1 MTSANLSQTLESLY
15 KLQRRGIKMGLN
27 HTSLLLKFLNNP
39 QDNFKTI
46 HVAGTNGK
54 GSTAAIISSIL
65 IANSYKVGLYTSP
78 HLINFNERIRVN
90 GLTITD
96 EEIISFMKH
105 VEPAIN
111 EIKSTFFEV
120 TTAMAFY
127 HFNNNDVDIAIIETG
142 LGGRL
147 DSTNVVNPSLTVMT
161 PISLDHR
168 DILGSTIEKI
178 AKEKAGIIKRG
189 VPLITANQVNNVSKI
204 LENRVRKKESLMHIC
219 PYPESVK
226 LSSGGT
232 SFKVNGNNFNTS
244 LIGEHQAQNAALAIA
259 TIKLFNSNISYE
271 TIDKGLRNVYWPG
284 RLQLVADKIYY
295 DVAHN
300 ENGVKS
306 VLKNLNRIFPKSK
319 LYGLLCLKGD
329 KEIDCIAESIK
340 SQFEMLFVS
349 TSKDGLLMEPE
360 KLSKE
365 LHNLKVINFP
375 LNDISS
381 SISKIKKVRKPDDV
395 ILIFGSHYIANEI
408 FSEFEISFDTG
419 LI

>member
-1 MTSANLSQTLESLY
+1 
-15 KLQRRGIKMGLN
+15 MGLN
-27 HTSLLLKFLNNP
+27 HTFWLLKFLKNP

-54 GSTAAIISSIL
+54 GSTAAIINSIL
-65 IANSYKVGLYTSP
+65 IANGYKVGLYTSP

-90 GLTITD
+90 GVTITD

-168 DILGSTIEKI
+168 DILGDTIEKI

-204 LENRVRKKESLMHIC
+204 LEKRVREKESVMHIC
-219 PYPESVK
+219 PNPESVK
-226 LSSGGT
+226 LSSDGT
-232 SFKVNGNNFNTS
+232 SFEVYGNNFNTS

-284 RLQLVADKIYY
+284 RLQLVSDKIYY

-306 VLKNLNRIFPKSK
+306 VLNNLNRMFPTSK

-365 LHNLKVINFP
+365 LHNLKVDNFP
-375 LNDISS
+375 SSDISS

>member
-1 MTSANLSQTLESLY
+1 
-15 KLQRRGIKMGLN
+15 MGLN
-27 HTSLLLKFLNNP
+27 HTLWLLKSLNNP

-46 HVAGTNGK
+46 HLAGTNGK
-54 GSTAAIISSIL
+54 GSTAAIINSIL
-65 IANSYKVGLYTSP
+65 IANGYKVGLYTSP
-78 HLINFNERIRVN
+78 HLISFNERIRVN
-90 GLTITD
+90 GVTITD

-111 EIKSTFFEV
+111 KIKSTFFEV

-204 LENRVRKKESLMHIC
+204 LEKRIREKESVMHTC
-219 PYPESVK
+219 PNPESVK
-226 LSSGGT
+226 LSSDGT
-232 SFKVNGNNFNTS
+232 SFEVYGNNFNTS
-244 LIGEHQAQNAALAIA
+244 LIGEHQAQNAALAMA
-259 TIKLFNSNISYE
+259 AIKLFNPKISYE
-271 TIDKGLRNVYWPG
+271 TIGKGLKNVHWPG
-284 RLQLVADKIYY
+284 RLQLVSDKIYY

-306 VLKNLNRIFPKSK
+306 VLDNLSRMFPTSK
-319 LYGLLCLKGD
+319 FYGLLCLKGD

-340 SQFEMLFVS
+340 SQFEMLVVS
-349 TSKDGLLMEPE
+349 TSKDGLLLKPQ

-365 LHNLKVINFP
+365 LHNLKVENFP
-375 LNDISS
+375 SSDINS
-381 SISKIKKVRKPDDV
+381 SISKINKVRNPNDV
-395 ILIFGSHYIANEI
+395 ILIFGSHYIANEV
-408 FSEFEISFDTG
+408 FSEFEIPFDTE

>member
-1 MTSANLSQTLESLY
+1 
-15 KLQRRGIKMGLN
+15 MGLN
-27 HTSLLLKFLNNP
+27 HTVWLLKFLKNP

-54 GSTAAIISSIL
+54 GSTAAIIYSIL
-65 IANSYKVGLYTSP
+65 IANGYKVGLYTSP

-90 GLTITD
+90 GVTITD
-96 EEIISFMKH
+96 EEIISFMNY

-168 DILGSTIEKI
+168 DILGDTIEKI
-178 AKEKAGIIKRG
+178 ANEKAGIIKKG
-189 VPLITANQVNNVSKI
+189 VPLITANQVDNVSKI
-204 LENRVRKKESLMHIC
+204 LEKRVKKKESVMHIC
-219 PYPESVK
+219 PNPESVK
-226 LSSGGT
+226 LSPNGT
-232 SFKVNGNNFNTS
+232 SFEVYGNNYNTS

-259 TIKLFNSNISYE
+259 TIKLFNPKISYE
-271 TIDKGLRNVYWPG
+271 TIAKGLRNVHWPG
-284 RLQLVADKIYY
+284 RLQLVSDKVYY

-306 VLKNLNRIFPKSK
+306 VIYNLSRMFPTSK
-319 LYGLLCLKGD
+319 FYGLLCLKGD

-349 TSKDGLLMEPE
+349 TSKDGLLMKPE

-365 LHNLKVINFP
+365 LHNLKVENFP
-375 LNDISS
+375 SSDINS
-381 SISKIKKVRKPDDV
+381 SISKINKLRNPNDV
-395 ILIFGSHYIANEI
+395 ILIFGSHYIANEV
-408 FSEFEISFDTG
+408 FSEFEIPFDTE

>member
-1 MTSANLSQTLESLY
+1 
-15 KLQRRGIKMGLN
+15 MGLN
-27 HTSLLLKFLNNP
+27 HTFCLLKFLKNP
-39 QDNFKTI
+39 QDNFKII
-46 HVAGTNGK
+46 HIAGTNGK
-54 GSTAAIISSIL
+54 GSTAAIINSIL
-65 IANSYKVGLYTSP
+65 VASGYKVGLYTSP

-90 GLTITD
+90 GVTITD

-105 VEPAIN
+105 VETAIN

-120 TTAMAFY
+120 TTAMAFH
-127 HFNNNDVDIAIIETG
+127 HFNNNVVDIAIIETG

-168 DILGSTIEKI
+168 DILGNTIVEI
-178 AKEKAGIIKRG
+178 AKEKAGIIKER
-189 VPLITANQVNNVSKI
+189 VPLITAKQVYDVSKI
-204 LENRVRKKESLMHIC
+204 LEKRIKEKNSVMHIC
-219 PYPESVK
+219 PNPESIKVTVD
-226 LSSGGT
+226 GT
-232 SFKVNGNNFNTS
+232 NFEVYGNNFSTP
-244 LIGEHQAQNAALAIA
+244 LIGEHQAQNAALAIT

-271 TIDKGLRNVYWPG
+271 IIDKGLRNVYWPG
-284 RLQLVADKIYY
+284 RLQLVSNKIYY

-300 ENGVKS
+300 ENGIKS
-306 VLKNLNRIFPKSK
+306 VLNNLNKMFPTSN

-329 KEIDCIAESIK
+329 KEIYGIAECIK

-349 TSKDGLLMEPE
+349 TSKNGLLLSPE

-365 LHNLKVINFP
+365 LGNLKVVNFP

-381 SISKIKKVRKPDDV
+381 SISKIKTIRKTNDV
-395 ILIFGSHYIANEI
+395 ILIFGSHYIADEI
-408 FSEFEISFDTG
+408 FSDFEIPFDSG

>member
-1 MTSANLSQTLESLY
+1 
-15 KLQRRGIKMGLN
+15 MGLN
-27 HTSLLLKFLNNP
+27 HTSSLLKFLKNP
-39 QDNFKTI
+39 QDSFKII

-54 GSTAAIISSIL
+54 GSTAAIINSIL
-65 IANSYKVGLYTSP
+65 ISNSHKVGLYTSP
-78 HLINFNERIRVN
+78 HLINFNERIRIN
-90 GLTITD
+90 GVTITD

-105 VEPAIN
+105 IEPAIN

-120 TTAMAFY
+120 TTAMAFH
-127 HFNNNDVDIAIIETG
+127 HFNTNDVDIAIIETG

-147 DSTNVVNPSLTVMT
+147 DSTNVVKPYLTVMT

-168 DILGSTIEKI
+168 DILGNTIEKI
-178 AKEKAGIIKRG
+178 AKEKAGIIKKG
-189 VPLITANQVNNVSKI
+189 VPLVTANQVNNVFKV
-204 LENRVRKKESLMHIC
+204 LEKRVKKKQSVMHIC
-219 PYPESVK
+219 PNPESVK
-226 LSSGGT
+226 LNSDGT
-232 SFKVNGNNFNTS
+232 SFEVYGNNFNTS
-244 LIGEHQAQNAALAIA
+244 LIGKHQAQNAALAIA
-259 TIKLFNSNISYE
+259 TIKLFNSKISYE
-271 TIDKGLRNVYWPG
+271 TIDKGLKNVYWPG
-284 RLQLVADKIYY
+284 RLQLVSDKIYY

-300 ENGVKS
+300 EDGIKS
-306 VLKNLNRIFPKSK
+306 VLKNLNRMFPTSK

-360 KLSKE
+360 KLSRE
-365 LHNLKVINFP
+365 LHNLRVDNFP
-375 LNDISS
+375 SSDISS
-381 SISKIKKVRKPDDV
+381 SISKIKKVRKPDGV

>member
-1 MTSANLSQTLESLY
+1 
-15 KLQRRGIKMGLN
+15 MGLN
-27 HTSLLLKFLNNP
+27 HTSWLLKFLNNP

-54 GSTAAIISSIL
+54 GSTAAMINSIL
-65 IANSYKVGLYTSP
+65 IANNYKVGLYTSP

-127 HFNNNDVDIAIIETG
+127 HFNNNDVDIAVIETG

-168 DILGSTIEKI
+168 DILGNTIEKI

-204 LENRVRKKESLMHIC
+204 LEKRVREKESVMHIC
-219 PYPESVK
+219 PNPESVK

-232 SFKVNGNNFNTS
+232 TFEVNGNNFNTS
-244 LIGEHQAQNAALAIA
+244 LIGEYQAQNAALAIT

-306 VLKNLNRIFPKSK
+306 VLNNLNRMFPTSK

-349 TSKDGLLMEPE
+349 TSKDGLLMQPE

>member
-1 MTSANLSQTLESLY
+1 
-15 KLQRRGIKMGLN
+15 MGLN
-27 HTSLLLKFLNNP
+27 HTFRLLKLLKNP
-39 QDNFKTI
+39 QDNFKSI

-54 GSTAAIISSIL
+54 GSTAAIIYSIL
-65 IANSYKVGLYTSP
+65 IANGYKVGLYTSP

-90 GLTITD
+90 GVTITD

-147 DSTNVVNPSLTVMT
+147 DSTNVVNPRLTVMT
-161 PISLDHR
+161 SISLDHR
-168 DILGSTIEKI
+168 DILGDTIEKI
-178 AKEKAGIIKRG
+178 AKEKAGIIKKG
-189 VPLITANQVNNVSKI
+189 VPMVTVNQVNNVSKI
-204 LENRVRKKESLMHIC
+204 LEKRVKEKESVMHIC
-219 PYPESVK
+219 PNPESVK
-226 LSSGGT
+226 LCSDGT
-232 SFKVNGNNFNTS
+232 SFEVNGNNFKTS

-259 TIKLFNSNISYE
+259 TTKLFNSKISYE

-284 RLQLVADKIYY
+284 RLQLVSDKIYY

-300 ENGVKS
+300 EDGIKS
-306 VLKNLNRIFPKSK
+306 VLKNLNRMFPTSK

-360 KLSKE
+360 KLSRE
-365 LHNLKVINFP
+365 LHNLKVDNLP
-375 LNDISS
+375 SSDISS
-381 SISKIKKVRKPDDV
+381 SISKIKKIRKPDGV

-408 FSEFEISFDTG
+408 FSEFEISFDTV

>member
-1 MTSANLSQTLESLY
+1 MTSPNLSQTLESLY

-27 HTSLLLKFLNNP
+27 HTLWLLKFLNNP

-46 HVAGTNGK
+46 HLAGTNGK
-54 GSTAAIISSIL
+54 GSTAAIINSIL
-65 IANSYKVGLYTSP
+65 IANGYKVGLYTSP
-78 HLINFNERIRVN
+78 HLISFNERIRVN
-90 GLTITD
+90 GATITD

-127 HFNNNDVDIAIIETG
+127 HFNDNDVDVAIIETG

-204 LENRVRKKESLMHIC
+204 LEKRIREKESVMHTC
-219 PYPESVK
+219 PNPESVK
-226 LSSGGT
+226 LSSDGT
-232 SFKVNGNNFNTS
+232 SFEVYGNNFSTP
-244 LIGEHQAQNAALAIA
+244 LIGEHQAQNAALAMA
-259 TIKLFNSNISYE
+259 SIKLFNPKISYE
-271 TIDKGLRNVYWPG
+271 TIGKGLRNVYWPG
-284 RLQLVADKIYY
+284 RLQQVSDKIYY

-306 VLKNLNRIFPKSK
+306 VLSNLSRMFPTSK
-319 LYGLLCLKGD
+319 FYGLLCLKGD

-349 TSKDGLLMEPE
+349 TSKDGLLMKSER
-360 KLSKE
+360 LSKE
-365 LHNLKVINFP
+365 LHNLKVENFP
-375 LNDISS
+375 SSNINS
-381 SISKIKKVRKPDDV
+381 SISKINKVRNSNDV
-395 ILIFGSHYIANEI
+395 ILIFGSHYIANEV
-408 FSEFEISFDTG
+408 FSEFEIPFDTE

>member
-1 MTSANLSQTLESLY
+1 
-15 KLQRRGIKMGLN
+15 MGLN
-27 HTSLLLKFLNNP
+27 HTLWLLKFLKNP

-46 HVAGTNGK
+46 HLAGTNGK
-54 GSTAAIISSIL
+54 GSTAAIINSIL
-65 IANSYKVGLYTSP
+65 IANGYKVGLYTSP
-78 HLINFNERIRVN
+78 HLISFNERIRVN
-90 GLTITD
+90 GFTITD

-127 HFNNNDVDIAIIETG
+127 HFNKKDVDIAIIETG

-189 VPLITANQVNNVSKI
+189 VPLITANQVDNVSRI
-204 LENRVRKKESLMHIC
+204 LEKKIREKESVMHTC
-219 PYPESVK
+219 PNPESVE
-226 LSSGGT
+226 LSSDGT
-232 SFKVNGNNFNTS
+232 SFEVYGNKFNTS
-244 LIGEHQAQNAALAIA
+244 LIGEHQAQNAALAMA
-259 TIKLFNSNISYE
+259 TIKLFNPKISYE
-271 TIDKGLRNVYWPG
+271 TIGKGLRNVHWPG
-284 RLQLVADKIYY
+284 RLQLVSDKIYY

-306 VLKNLNRIFPKSK
+306 VLDNLSRMFPTSK
-319 LYGLLCLKGD
+319 FYGLLCLKGD
-329 KEIDCIAESIK
+329 KEIDFIAESIK

-349 TSKDGLLMEPE
+349 TSKDGLLLKPE
-360 KLSKE
+360 KLSRE
-365 LHNLKVINFP
+365 LNNLKVENFP
-375 LNDISS
+375 SSDINS
-381 SISKIKKVRKPDDV
+381 SISKINKVRNPNDV
-395 ILIFGSHYIANEI
+395 ILIFGSHYIANEV
-408 FSEFEISFDTG
+408 FSEFEIPFDTE
-419 LI
+419 LN

>member
-1 MTSANLSQTLESLY
+1 
-15 KLQRRGIKMGLN
+15 MGLN
-27 HTSLLLKFLNNP
+27 HTLWLLKFLKNP
-39 QDNFKTI
+39 QDNLKTI
-46 HVAGTNGK
+46 HLAGTNGK
-54 GSTAAIISSIL
+54 GSTAAIINSIL
-65 IANSYKVGLYTSP
+65 IANGYKVGLYTSP

-90 GLTITD
+90 GVTITD

-120 TTAMAFY
+120 TTAMAFH

-168 DILGSTIEKI
+168 DILGNTIEKI

-189 VPLITANQVNNVSKI
+189 VPLIIANQVNNVSRI
-204 LENRVRKKESLMHIC
+204 LEKTVKDKESVMHMC
-219 PYPESVK
+219 PNPESIK
-226 LSSGGT
+226 LSSDGT
-232 SFKVNGNNFNTS
+232 SFEVYGNNFSTS

-259 TIKLFNSNISYE
+259 TIKLFNSDISYE
-271 TIDKGLRNVYWPG
+271 TINKGLRNVYWPG
-284 RLQLVADKIYY
+284 RLQQVSDKIYY

-300 ENGVKS
+300 ENGIKS
-306 VLKNLNRIFPKSK
+306 VLNNLNRIFPESK

-340 SQFEMLFVS
+340 AQFEMLFVS
-349 TSKDGLLMEPE
+349 TSKDGLLMKPE

-365 LHNLKVINFP
+365 LDNLKVVNFP
-375 LNDISS
+375 SNDISS
-381 SISKIKKVRKPDDV
+381 SISKIKKVRKPNDI

-408 FSEFEISFDTG
+408 FSEYEIPFDAG

>member
-1 MTSANLSQTLESLY
+1 
-15 KLQRRGIKMGLN
+15 MGLN
-27 HTSLLLKFLNNP
+27 HTSWLLKFLNNP

-54 GSTAAIISSIL
+54 GSTAAIIYSIL
-65 IANSYKVGLYTSP
+65 IANGYKVGLYTSP

-90 GLTITD
+90 GVTITD

-127 HFNNNDVDIAIIETG
+127 HFSNNDVDIAIIETG

-168 DILGSTIEKI
+168 DILGDTIEKI
-178 AKEKAGIIKRG
+178 ANEKAGIIKRG
-189 VPLITANQVNNVSKI
+189 VPLITANQVNNVLKI
-204 LENRVRKKESLMHIC
+204 LEKRVREKESVMHIC
-219 PYPESVK
+219 PNPESVK

-232 SFKVNGNNFNTS
+232 SFEVNGNKFNTS
-244 LIGEHQAQNAALAIA
+244 LIGEYQAQNAALAIA

-284 RLQLVADKIYY
+284 RLQQVSDKIYY

-300 ENGVKS
+300 EDGVKS
-306 VLKNLNRIFPKSK
+306 VLNNLNRIFPTSK

-360 KLSKE
+360 RLSRE
-365 LHNLKVINFP
+365 LHNLKVDNFP
-375 LNDISS
+375 SSDISS
-381 SISKIKKVRKPDDV
+381 SISKIKKVRGPDDV

-419 LI
+419 LN

>member
-1 MTSANLSQTLESLY
+1 
-15 KLQRRGIKMGLN
+15 MGLN
-27 HTSLLLKFLNNP
+27 HTVWLLKFLKNP

-54 GSTAAIISSIL
+54 GSTAAIIYSIL
-65 IANSYKVGLYTSP
+65 IANGYKVGLYTSP

-90 GLTITD
+90 GVTITD
-96 EEIISFMKH
+96 EEIISFINY

-127 HFNNNDVDIAIIETG
+127 HFSNNDVDIAIIETG

-168 DILGSTIEKI
+168 DILGDTIEKI
-178 AKEKAGIIKRG
+178 ANEKAGIIKKG
-189 VPLITANQVNNVSKI
+189 VPLISANQVNNVSKI
-204 LENRVRKKESLMHIC
+204 LEKRVKKKESVMHIC
-219 PYPESVK
+219 PNPESVK
-226 LSSGGT
+226 LSSDGT
-232 SFKVNGNNFNTS
+232 SFEVKGNNFNTS
-244 LIGEHQAQNAALAIA
+244 LIGEYQAQNATLAIA
-259 TIKLFNSNISYE
+259 TINLFNSDIPYE
-271 TIDKGLRNVYWPG
+271 IIDKGLRNVYWPG
-284 RLQLVADKIYY
+284 RLQQVSDKIYY

-300 ENGVKS
+300 EDGVKS
-306 VLKNLNRIFPKSK
+306 VLNNLNRIFPTSK

-360 KLSKE
+360 RLSRE
-365 LHNLKVINFP
+365 LHNLKVDNFP
-375 LNDISS
+375 SSDISS
-381 SISKIKKVRKPDDV
+381 SISKIKKVRGPDDV

-419 LI
+419 LN

>member
-1 MTSANLSQTLESLY
+1 
-15 KLQRRGIKMGLN
+15 MGLN
-27 HTSLLLKFLNNP
+27 HTSWLLKFLNNP

-54 GSTAAIISSIL
+54 GSTAAMINSIL
-65 IANSYKVGLYTSP
+65 IANNYKVGLYTSP

-96 EEIISFMKH
+96 EEIMSFMKH

-120 TTAMAFY
+120 TTAMAFH
-127 HFNNNDVDIAIIETG
+127 HFNNNDVDIAVIETG

-168 DILGSTIEKI
+168 EILGETIEKI

-189 VPLITANQVNNVSKI
+189 VPLITVNQVNNVSKI
-204 LENRVRKKESLMHIC
+204 LEKKVREKESVMHIC
-219 PYPESVK
+219 PNPESVK

-232 SFKVNGNNFNTS
+232 TFEVNGNNFNTS
-244 LIGEHQAQNAALAIA
+244 LIGKYQAQNAALAIA

-284 RLQLVADKIYY
+284 RLQLVSDKIYY

-306 VLKNLNRIFPKSK
+306 VLNNLNIMFPTSK

-349 TSKDGLLMEPE
+349 TSKDGLLMDPE
-360 KLSKE
+360 KLSEE

>member
-1 MTSANLSQTLESLY
+1 MTSANLSQTLKSLY
-15 KLQRRGIKMGLN
+15 KLQRRGIKLGLD
-27 HTSLLLKFLNNP
+27 HRSWLLKFLNNP

-54 GSTAAIISSIL
+54 GSTAAMINSIL
-65 IANSYKVGLYTSP
+65 IANNYKVGLYTSP

-96 EEIISFMKH
+96 EEIMSFMKH

-204 LENRVRKKESLMHIC
+204 LENRVREKESVMHTC
-219 PYPESVK
+219 PNPELVK
-226 LSSGGT
+226 ISSDGT
-232 SFKVNGNNFNTS
+232 SFEVYGNKYNTP

-259 TIKLFNSNISYE
+259 TIKLFNPKISYE
-271 TIDKGLRNVYWPG
+271 TIGKGLRNVHWPG
-284 RLQLVADKIYY
+284 RLQLVSDKVYY

-300 ENGVKS
+300 ESGVKS
-306 VLKNLNRIFPKSK
+306 VLDNLSRMFPASK
-319 LYGLLCLKGD
+319 FYGLLCLKGD
-329 KEIDCIAESIK
+329 KEIDCIADSIK

-349 TSKDGLLMEPE
+349 TSKEGLLLKPE

-365 LHNLKVINFP
+365 LHNLKVENFP
-375 LNDISS
+375 SSDISS
-381 SISKIKKVRKPDDV
+381 SISKINKFRNTNDV
-395 ILIFGSHYIANEI
+395 VLIFGSHYIANEV
-408 FSEFEISFDTG
+408 FSEFEIPFDTE

>member
-1 MTSANLSQTLESLY
+1 
-15 KLQRRGIKMGLN
+15 MGLN
-27 HTSLLLKFLNNP
+27 HTSWLLKFLNNP

-54 GSTAAIISSIL
+54 GSTAAMINSIL
-65 IANSYKVGLYTSP
+65 IANNYKVGLYTSP

-96 EEIISFMKH
+96 EEIMSFMKH

-120 TTAMAFY
+120 TTAMAFH
-127 HFNNNDVDIAIIETG
+127 HFNNNDVDIAVIETG

-168 DILGSTIEKI
+168 EILGETIEKI

-204 LENRVRKKESLMHIC
+204 LEKKVREKESVMHIC
-219 PYPESVK
+219 PNPESVK

-232 SFKVNGNNFNTS
+232 TFEVNGNNFNTS
-244 LIGEHQAQNAALAIA
+244 LIGKYQAQNAALAIA

-284 RLQLVADKIYY
+284 RLQLVSDKIYY

-306 VLKNLNRIFPKSK
+306 VLNNLNRMFPTSK

-360 KLSKE
+360 KLSEE

>member
-1 MTSANLSQTLESLY
+1 MTSPNLSQTLESLY

-27 HTSLLLKFLNNP
+27 HTLWLLKFLNNP

-46 HVAGTNGK
+46 HLAGTNGK
-54 GSTAAIISSIL
+54 GSTAAIINSIL
-65 IANSYKVGLYTSP
+65 IANGYKVGLYTSP
-78 HLINFNERIRVN
+78 HLISFNERIRVN
-90 GLTITD
+90 GATITD

-127 HFNNNDVDIAIIETG
+127 HFNDNDVDVAIIETG

-204 LENRVRKKESLMHIC
+204 LEKRIREKESVMHTC
-219 PYPESVK
+219 PNPESVK
-226 LSSGGT
+226 LSSDGT
-232 SFKVNGNNFNTS
+232 SFEVYGNNFSTP
-244 LIGEHQAQNAALAIA
+244 LIGEHQAQNAALAMA
-259 TIKLFNSNISYE
+259 SIKLFNPKISYE
-271 TIDKGLRNVYWPG
+271 TIGKGLRNVYWPG
-284 RLQLVADKIYY
+284 RLQQVSDKIYY

-306 VLKNLNRIFPKSK
+306 VLSNLSRMFPTSK
-319 LYGLLCLKGD
+319 FYGLLCLKGD

-349 TSKDGLLMEPE
+349 TSKDGLLMKPE
-360 KLSKE
+360 RLSKE
-365 LHNLKVINFP
+365 LHNLKVENFP
-375 LNDISS
+375 STNINS
-381 SISKIKKVRKPDDV
+381 SISKINKVRNSNDV
-395 ILIFGSHYIANEI
+395 ILIFGSHYIANEV
-408 FSEFEISFDTG
+408 FSEFEIPFDTE

>member
-1 MTSANLSQTLESLY
+1 
-15 KLQRRGIKMGLN
+15 MGLN
-27 HTSLLLKFLNNP
+27 HTLLLLKSLKNP

-46 HVAGTNGK
+46 HLAGTNGK
-54 GSTAAIISSIL
+54 GSRAAIINSIL
-65 IANSYKVGLYTSP
+65 IANGYKLGLYTSP
-78 HLINFNERIRVN
+78 HLIRFNEMIRVN
-90 GLTITD
+90 GVTITD

-127 HFNNNDVDIAIIETG
+127 HFNNNDVDIAVIETG

-147 DSTNVVNPSLTVMT
+147 DSTNVVDPSLTVMT

-168 DILGSTIEKI
+168 DILGDTIEKI

-204 LENRVRKKESLMHIC
+204 LEKRVKKKESVMHIC
-219 PYPESVK
+219 PNPESVK
-226 LSSGGT
+226 LSSDGT
-232 SFKVNGNNFNTS
+232 SFQVNGNNFNTS
-244 LIGEHQAQNAALAIA
+244 LIGEYQAQNAALAIA

-284 RLQLVADKIYY
+284 RLQLVSDKIYY

-306 VLKNLNRIFPKSK
+306 VLNNLNRIFPTSK
-319 LYGLLCLKGD
+319 FYGLLCLKGD

-349 TSKDGLLMEPE
+349 TSKDGLLMESE

-381 SISKIKKVRKPDDV
+381 SISKIKKVRKPEDV

-408 FSEFEISFDTG
+408 FSEFEIPFDTG

>member
-1 MTSANLSQTLESLY
+1 
-15 KLQRRGIKMGLN
+15 MGLN
-27 HTSLLLKFLNNP
+27 HTSWLLKFLNNP
-39 QDNFKTI
+39 QDNFKII

-65 IANSYKVGLYTSP
+65 IANNYKVGLYTSP

-127 HFNNNDVDIAIIETG
+127 HFNNNDVDIAVIETG

-168 DILGSTIEKI
+168 DILGNTIEKI
-178 AKEKAGIIKRG
+178 AIEKAGIIKRG
-189 VPLITANQVNNVSKI
+189 VPLITASQVNNVSKI
-204 LENRVRKKESLMHIC
+204 LEKRVREKESVMHIC
-219 PYPESVK
+219 PNPESVK

-232 SFKVNGNNFNTS
+232 TFEVNGNNFNTS

-306 VLKNLNRIFPKSK
+306 VLNNLNRMFPTSK

-349 TSKDGLLMEPE
+349 TSKDGLLMRPE

-419 LI
+419 LN

>member
-1 MTSANLSQTLESLY
+1 
-15 KLQRRGIKMGLN
+15 MGLN
-27 HTSLLLKFLNNP
+27 HTFWLLKSLKNP

-46 HVAGTNGK
+46 HLAGTNGK
-54 GSTAAIISSIL
+54 GSTAAIINSIL
-65 IANSYKVGLYTSP
+65 IANGYKVGLYTSP
-78 HLINFNERIRVN
+78 HLISFNERIRIN
-90 GLTITD
+90 GVTITD

-105 VEPAIN
+105 VEPTIN

-127 HFNNNDVDIAIIETG
+127 HFNSNDVDIAIIETG

-204 LENRVRKKESLMHIC
+204 LEKRIREKESVMHTC
-219 PYPESVK
+219 PNPESVK
-226 LSSGGT
+226 LSSDGT
-232 SFKVNGNNFNTS
+232 SFEVYGNNFNTS
-244 LIGEHQAQNAALAIA
+244 LIGKHQAQNAALAIA
-259 TIKLFNSNISYE
+259 TIKLFNPKISYE
-271 TIDKGLRNVYWPG
+271 TIGKGLRNVHWPG
-284 RLQLVADKIYY
+284 RLQLVSDKVYY

-300 ENGVKS
+300 ESGVKS
-306 VLKNLNRIFPKSK
+306 VLDNLSRMFPASK
-319 LYGLLCLKGD
+319 FYGLLCLKGD
-329 KEIDCIAESIK
+329 KEIDCIADSIK

-349 TSKDGLLMEPE
+349 TSKDGLLLKPE

-365 LHNLKVINFP
+365 LHNLKVKNFP
-375 LNDISS
+375 SSDISS
-381 SISKIKKVRKPDDV
+381 SISKINKLRNTNDV
-395 ILIFGSHYIANEI
+395 ILIFGSHYIANEV
-408 FSEFEISFDTG
+408 FSEFEIPFDTE

>member
-1 MTSANLSQTLESLY
+1 
-15 KLQRRGIKMGLN
+15 MGLN

-127 HFNNNDVDIAIIETG
+127 HFNKNDVDIAVIETG

-147 DSTNVVNPSLTVMT
+147 DSTNVVDPSLTVMT

-168 DILGSTIEKI
+168 DILGETIEEI

-189 VPLITANQVNNVSKI
+189 VPLITANQVNNVSII
-204 LENRVRKKESLMHIC
+204 LEKRVREKESVMHIC
-219 PYPESVK
+219 PNPESVK

-232 SFKVNGNNFNTS
+232 SFEVNGNNFNTS
-244 LIGEHQAQNAALAIA
+244 LIGEYQAQNAALAIA

-271 TIDKGLRNVYWPG
+271 TIDKGLRNVCWPG
-284 RLQLVADKIYY
+284 RLQLVADKTYY

-306 VLKNLNRIFPKSK
+306 VLNNLNRMFPNSK
-319 LYGLLCLKGD
+319 FYGLLCLKGD
-329 KEIDCIAESIK
+329 KEIDCIAQSIK

-349 TSKDGLLMEPE
+349 TSKDGLLMEPK
-360 KLSKE
+360 KLSKK
-365 LHNLKVINFP
+365 LHSLKVINFP
-375 LNDISS
+375 SNDISS
-381 SISKIKKVRKPDDV
+381 SISKIKKVRKPEDV

-408 FSEFEISFDTG
+408 FSEFEIPFDTE

>member
-1 MTSANLSQTLESLY
+1 
-15 KLQRRGIKMGLN
+15 MGLN
-27 HTSLLLKFLNNP
+27 HTSWLLKFLKNP

-54 GSTAAIISSIL
+54 GSTAAIINSIL

-90 GLTITD
+90 GVTITD

-105 VEPAIN
+105 VESAID

-127 HFNNNDVDIAIIETG
+127 HFSNNDVDIAIIETG

-147 DSTNVVNPSLTVMT
+147 DSTNVVNPSLTVIT

-168 DILGSTIEKI
+168 DILGNTIEKI
-178 AKEKAGIIKRG
+178 AKEKAGIIKKG

-204 LENRVRKKESLMHIC
+204 LEKRVKEKESVMHMC
-219 PYPESVK
+219 PNPESVK
-226 LSSGGT
+226 LSSNGT
-232 SFKVNGNNFNTS
+232 SFEFSGNNFNTS

-259 TIKLFNSNISYE
+259 TINLFNSDIPYE
-271 TIDKGLRNVYWPG
+271 IINKGLRNVCWPG
-284 RLQLVADKIYY
+284 RLQLVSNKIYY

-300 ENGVKS
+300 QEGIKS
-306 VLKNLNRIFPKSK
+306 VLKNLNKMFPTSK

-340 SQFEMLFVS
+340 SQFEMLVVS

-360 KLSKE
+360 KLSRK
-365 LHNLKVINFP
+365 LHNLKVDNFP
-375 LNDISS
+375 SSNISS
-381 SISKIKKVRKPDDV
+381 SISKIKKVRKPDGV

>member
-27 HTSLLLKFLNNP
+27 HTSWLLNFLGNP

-54 GSTAAIISSIL
+54 GSTSAIINSIL
-65 IANSYKVGLYTSP
+65 ITNGYKVGLYTSP
-78 HLINFNERIRVN
+78 HLINFNERIRIN
-90 GLTITD
+90 GVAITD

-111 EIKSTFFEV
+111 QIKSTFFEV
-120 TTAMAFY
+120 TTAMAFC
-127 HFNNNDVDIAIIETG
+127 HFYNNDVDIAIIETG

-168 DILGSTIEKI
+168 DILGETIEKI
-178 AKEKAGIIKRG
+178 AEEKAGIIKRG

-204 LENRVRKKESLMHIC
+204 LENRVRKKESLMHVC

-232 SFKVNGNNFNTS
+232 SFEVNGNNFNTS

-284 RLQLVADKIYY
+284 RLQLVSDKIYY

-300 ENGVKS
+300 GEGVKS
-306 VLKNLNRIFPKSK
+306 VLNNLNRMFPTSK

-340 SQFEMLFVS
+340 FQFEMLFVS
-349 TSKDGLLMEPE
+349 TSKDGLLMNPK
-360 KLSKE
+360 KLSRE
-365 LHNLKVINFP
+365 LHNFKVDNFP
-375 LNDISS
+375 SRDISS
-381 SISKIKKVRKPDDV
+381 SISKIKKVWKSDDI

-408 FSEFEISFDTG
+408 FLEFEIPFDTG
-419 LI
+419 LK

>member
-1 MTSANLSQTLESLY
+1 
-15 KLQRRGIKMGLN
+15 MGLN
-27 HTSLLLKFLNNP
+27 HTSSLLKFLKNP
-39 QDNFKTI
+39 QDSFKII

-54 GSTAAIISSIL
+54 GSTAAIINSIL
-65 IANSYKVGLYTSP
+65 ISNSHKVGLYTSP
-78 HLINFNERIRVN
+78 HLINFNERIRIN
-90 GLTITD
+90 GVTITD
-96 EEIISFMKH
+96 EEIMSFMKH

-120 TTAMAFY
+120 TTAMAFH
-127 HFNNNDVDIAIIETG
+127 HFNTNDVDIAIIETG

-147 DSTNVVNPSLTVMT
+147 DSTNVVKPYLTVMT

-168 DILGSTIEKI
+168 DILGNTIEKI
-178 AKEKAGIIKRG
+178 AKEKAGIIKKG
-189 VPLITANQVNNVSKI
+189 VPLVTANQVNNVFKV
-204 LENRVRKKESLMHIC
+204 LEKRVKKKQSVMHIC
-219 PYPESVK
+219 PNPESVK
-226 LSSGGT
+226 LNSDGT
-232 SFKVNGNNFNTS
+232 SFEVYGHNFNTS
-244 LIGEHQAQNAALAIA
+244 LIGKHQAQNAALAIA
-259 TIKLFNSNISYE
+259 TIKLFNSKISYE
-271 TIDKGLRNVYWPG
+271 TIDKGLKNVYWPG
-284 RLQLVADKIYY
+284 RLQLVSDKIYY

-300 ENGVKS
+300 EDGIKS
-306 VLKNLNRIFPKSK
+306 VLKNLNRMFPTSK

-360 KLSKE
+360 KLSRE
-365 LHNLKVINFP
+365 LHNLKVDNFP
-375 LNDISS
+375 SSDISS
-381 SISKIKKVRKPDDV
+381 SISKIKKVRKPDGV

>member
-1 MTSANLSQTLESLY
+1 
-15 KLQRRGIKMGLN
+15 MGLN
-27 HTSLLLKFLNNP
+27 HTLWLLKFLNNP

-46 HVAGTNGK
+46 HLAGTNGK
-54 GSTAAIISSIL
+54 GSTAAIINSIL
-65 IANSYKVGLYTSP
+65 IANGYKVGLYTSP
-78 HLINFNERIRVN
+78 HLISFNERIRVN
-90 GLTITD
+90 GATITD

-127 HFNNNDVDIAIIETG
+127 HFNNNDVDVAIIETG

-204 LENRVRKKESLMHIC
+204 LEKRIREKESVMHTC
-219 PYPESVK
+219 PNPESVK
-226 LSSGGT
+226 LSSDGT
-232 SFKVNGNNFNTS
+232 SFEVYGNNFSTP
-244 LIGEHQAQNAALAIA
+244 LIGEHQAQNAALAMA
-259 TIKLFNSNISYE
+259 TIKLFNPKISYE
-271 TIDKGLRNVYWPG
+271 TIGKGLRSVYWPG
-284 RLQLVADKIYY
+284 RLQQVSDKIYY

-306 VLKNLNRIFPKSK
+306 VLSNLSRMFPTSK
-319 LYGLLCLKGD
+319 FYGLLCLKGD

-349 TSKDGLLMEPE
+349 TSKDGLLMKPE
-360 KLSKE
+360 RLSKE
-365 LHNLKVINFP
+365 LHNLKVENFP
-375 LNDISS
+375 SSNIHS
-381 SISKIKKVRKPDDV
+381 SISKINKVRNSNDV
-395 ILIFGSHYIANEI
+395 ILIFGSHYIANEV
-408 FSEFEISFDTG
+408 FSEFEIPFDTE

>member
-1 MTSANLSQTLESLY
+1 
-15 KLQRRGIKMGLN
+15 MGLN
-27 HTSLLLKFLNNP
+27 HTSWLLKFLNNP

-65 IANSYKVGLYTSP
+65 IANGYKVGLYTSP

-96 EEIISFMKH
+96 EEVISFMKH

-127 HFNNNDVDIAIIETG
+127 HFNNNDVDIAVIETG

-168 DILGSTIEKI
+168 DILGNTIEKI

-204 LENRVRKKESLMHIC
+204 LEKRVREKESVMHIC
-219 PYPESVK
+219 PNPESVK

-232 SFKVNGNNFNTS
+232 TFEVNGNNFNTS
-244 LIGEHQAQNAALAIA
+244 LIGEYQAQNAALAIT

-306 VLKNLNRIFPKSK
+306 VLNNLNRMFPTSK
-319 LYGLLCLKGD
+319 LYGLLCIKGD
-329 KEIDCIAESIK
+329 KEIDCIAKSIK

-349 TSKDGLLMEPE
+349 TSKDGLLMQPE

-365 LHNLKVINFP
+365 LHNLKVINLP
-375 LNDISS
+375 INDISS

>member
-1 MTSANLSQTLESLY
+1 
-15 KLQRRGIKMGLN
+15 MGLN
-27 HTSLLLKFLNNP
+27 HTFWLLKSLKNP

-46 HVAGTNGK
+46 HLAGTNGK
-54 GSTAAIISSIL
+54 GSTAAIINSIL
-65 IANSYKVGLYTSP
+65 IANGYKVGLYTSP
-78 HLINFNERIRVN
+78 HLISFNERIRVN
-90 GLTITD
+90 GVTITD

-105 VEPAIN
+105 VEPIIN
-111 EIKSTFFEV
+111 EINSTFFEV

-127 HFNNNDVDIAIIETG
+127 HFNNNDVDVAIIETG

-204 LENRVRKKESLMHIC
+204 LEKRVREKESVMHTC
-219 PYPESVK
+219 PNPESVK
-226 LSSGGT
+226 LSPDGT
-232 SFKVNGNNFNTS
+232 SFEVYGNNFNTS
-244 LIGEHQAQNAALAIA
+244 LIGKHQAQNAALAIA
-259 TIKLFNSNISYE
+259 TIKLFNPKISYE
-271 TIDKGLRNVYWPG
+271 TVSKGLRNVHWPG
-284 RLQLVADKIYY
+284 RLQLVSDKVYY

-300 ENGVKS
+300 ESGVKS
-306 VLKNLNRIFPKSK
+306 VLDNLSRMFPASK
-319 LYGLLCLKGD
+319 FYGLLCLKGD
-329 KEIDCIAESIK
+329 KEIDCIADSIK

-349 TSKDGLLMEPE
+349 TSKEGLLLKPE

-365 LHNLKVINFP
+365 LHNLKVENFP
-375 LNDISS
+375 SSDISS
-381 SISKIKKVRKPDDV
+381 SISKINKFRNTNDV
-395 ILIFGSHYIANEI
+395 VLIFGSHYIANEV
-408 FSEFEISFDTG
+408 FSEFEIPFDTE

>member
-1 MTSANLSQTLESLY
+1 MTSANLSQTLKSLY
-15 KLQRRGIKMGLN
+15 KLQRRGIKLGLN
-27 HTSLLLKFLNNP
+27 HTSWLLKFLNNP

-54 GSTAAIISSIL
+54 GSTAAMINSIL
-65 IANSYKVGLYTSP
+65 IANNYKVGLYTSP

-96 EEIISFMKH
+96 EEIMSFMKH
-105 VEPAIN
+105 IEPVIN

-127 HFNNNDVDIAIIETG
+127 HFNNNDVDIAVIETG

-168 DILGSTIEKI
+168 EILGETIEKI

-204 LENRVRKKESLMHIC
+204 LEKRVREKESVMHTC
-219 PYPESVK
+219 PNPESVK

-232 SFKVNGNNFNTS
+232 TFEVNGNNFNTS
-244 LIGEHQAQNAALAIA
+244 LIGNYQAQNASLAIA
-259 TIKLFNSNISYE
+259 TIKLFNSSISYE
-271 TIDKGLRNVYWPG
+271 TINKGLRNVYWPG

-306 VLKNLNRIFPKSK
+306 VLNNLNKMFPTSK

-381 SISKIKKVRKPDDV
+381 SISKIKKVRKSDDV

>member
-1 MTSANLSQTLESLY
+1 LTSANLSQTLESLY

-27 HTSLLLKFLNNP
+27 HTSWLLKFLNNP

-54 GSTAAIISSIL
+54 GSTAAIINSIL
-65 IANSYKVGLYTSP
+65 IANNYKVGLYTSP

-127 HFNNNDVDIAIIETG
+127 HFNNNDVDIAVIETG

-168 DILGSTIEKI
+168 DILGNTIEKI

-189 VPLITANQVNNVSKI
+189 VPLITANQVNNVLKI
-204 LENRVRKKESLMHIC
+204 LEKRVREKESVMHIC
-219 PYPESVK
+219 PNPESVK

-232 SFKVNGNNFNTS
+232 TFEVNGNNFNTS

-306 VLKNLNRIFPKSK
+306 VLNNLNRIFPTSK

-349 TSKDGLLMEPE
+349 TSKDGLLMQPE